1 MIDALSMPKTPI
13 QYLIKLLLFG
23 IKFADWL
30 EILRIP
36 IMQKNIFI
44 TGGCGYKGSK
54 IVPLLLNLG
63 HSVTVFDTI
72 WFGNFLCKHPN
83 LKILKGDIRNFSG
96 ISLEGFDTVI
106 HLASIANDPSGD
118 LDPTQTWEISVLATK
133 QFAEKAAGAKVKNF
147 IYASSGSVYGL
158 SDAPKV
164 TETEELVPIST
175 YNKTKM
181 CAERI
186 LQSYGDKFNLV
197 IIRPATVCGLSPRMR
212 LDVAVNML
220 TTQALENNKITVLG
234 GEQVRP
240 NIHIDDLANLYAFFV
255 ANENKLNG
263 VFNAGF
269 ENLKIIDIANTV
281 SKKTGA
287 EIIIET
293 SNDPRSYRLCS
304 DKLLSVGFK
313 PKKTVADAIS
323 EICDAWK
330 SKQLKNEPQWH
341 TVSWMQNNNLSPENK
356 KNEYKLSA

>member
-1 MIDALSMPKTPI
+1 
-13 QYLIKLLLFG
+13 
-23 IKFADWL
+23 
-30 EILRIP
+30 
-36 IMQKNIFI
+36 MQQNIFI

-54 IVPLLLNLG
+54 IVPLLLSLG
-63 HSVTVFDTI
+63 HMVTVFDTI
-72 WFGNFLCKHPN
+72 WFGNFLPKHPN
-83 LKILKGDIRNFSG
+83 LKIIRGDIRNLNN
-96 ISLEGFDTVI
+96 ISIDGFDTVI

-133 QFAEKAAGAKVKNF
+133 QLAEKAITAKIENF

-158 SDAPKV
+158 SDAEKV
-164 TETEELVPIST
+164 TETEKLVPIST

-186 LQSYGDKFNLV
+186 LQSYDDKFNLV

-220 TTQALENNKITVLG
+220 TTQALENNKIRVLG

-255 ANENKLNG
+255 KNKNKLSG

-281 SKKTGA
+281 AKKTGA
-287 EIIIET
+287 EIVVET

-304 DKLLSVGFK
+304 DKLLGLGFK
-313 PKKTVADAIS
+313 PRKTVADAIS
-323 EICDAWK
+323 EICDSWK
-330 SKQLKNEPQWH
+330 ANQLKNKPQWH
-341 TVSWMQNNNLSPENK
+341 TVSWMQNIDLNSENK
-356 KNEYKLSA
+356 NAAYKLSA